1 MRVPLVVRFA
11 SVALASFVAGFVAFP
26 SLPNSAP
33 LWLTGREPVSVDR
46 TLKGDRLPL
55 IAPISK
61 SHELGLP
68 VAPGQSQPR
77 AKIPVGCEAA
87 FSPISAPQLANIFR
101 RCTV

>member
-1 MRVPLVVRFA
+1 MRVPLFVRFA

-33 LWLTGREPVSVDR
+33 LWLTKSSPMSVDR

-61 SHELGLP
+61 SNSNSNELGLP
-68 VAPGQSQPR
+68 AVSR

>member
-1 MRVPLVVRFA
+1 MRVPFFVRFA
-11 SVALASFVAGFVAFP
+11 SVALALSLASFVAFP

-33 LWLTGREPVSVDR
+33 LWLTTTPPASIDR

-55 IAPISK
+55 LAPINK

-68 VAPGQSQPR
+68 VTPEQGR
-77 AKIPVGCEAA
+77 HGKIPVGCDPA
-87 FSPISAPQLANIFR
+87 FSPISAPRLANIFR